1 MMIDLYCERLGSGLW
16 AEPINALSN
25 ISFLLAAGAAWYLA
39 HRLGVLSLA
48 IWLLI
53 SLLVAIG
60 VGSSLFHTW
69 ATPLAKLLDVTPI
82 ALFQIAYLWIYSRQV
97 IKLKSIWAVLLL
109 ILLLGSMI
117 FTRQFTQSLN
127 GSIVYAPGLSIL
139 GGLGLYHW
147 QQRKRGRLL
156 LLTATGV
163 FLIALFFRTI
173 DLAICPYWAVG
184 THFLWHLLNGV
195 VLYLSMKALIENY
208 SRPIEPELDTNNGK
222 L

>member
-1 MMIDLYCERLGSGLW
+1 MMIDLYCERVGSGLW

-25 ISFLLAAGAAWYLA
+25 ISFFLAAGAAWYLA
-39 HRLGVLSLA
+39 HRLGVLSSA

-53 SLLVAIG
+53 GLLVAIG

-97 IKLKSIWAVLLL
+97 IKLKSIWSVLLVVLLL
-109 ILLLGSMI
+109 SSII
-117 FTRQFTQSLN
+117 FTRQFTQIFN

-139 GGLGLYHW
+139 LGLGLYHW
-147 QQRKRGRLL
+147 QQRKQGRVL

-163 FLIALFFRTI
+163 FLMALFFRTI
-173 DLAICPYWAVG
+173 DLAICPEWAVG
-184 THFLWHLLNGV
+184 THFLWHLLNGI
-195 VLYLSMKALIENY
+195 VLYLSMKALIQNFPP
-208 SRPIEPELDTNNGK
+208 SAITK
-222 L
+222 A